1 MIRHI
6 LIVAWR
12 NICKYKVSAGI
23 AVVGLAMGLLCFVL
37 CNFCARLFFSID
49 KVFPNYDRM
58 AEIQIKVGEGGE
70 LQDYFAGTPPTLA
83 GDMETAFPGQI
94 ECCTAVSYGGQMNVT
109 FERGEKK
116 PLVCMLYTIE
126 VDSNF
131 QKVFSVQLTDGNWR
145 QLFRQKNAVV
155 LSRSAACRI
164 FGKQNPVGK
173 VFHPNKLTRRSERNY
188 TPEELAAIDYVVS
201 GVMEDLPVNASY
213 SLLNRIDALLI
224 NDQQGR
230 FAGYVPGEGTGC
242 TTFALLYPGVKKET
256 VNQRI
261 DPEKNKIFVSGME
274 GRPQLLSP
282 GKNSTEYYHDLGYG
296 YLCIGLLILLVAVLN
311 FFIFISGNFLNRQK
325 EYNIRR
331 AIGSS
336 CRQVLGLLFA
346 ETMIMLMAVGIIVAC
361 LLELLYDRLDFS
373 LTRQVIVFEPAML
386 YRHLLQ
392 YLGGCVVLF
401 LGVCWGISHRLNR
414 QSIQTGIG
422 TSLKIRKNRLR
433 NWMLGMQLVIC
444 FLFFTGGLAVYL
456 QSEMNMKNIFP
467 FLDKQEREHILEV
480 NLTYPQ
486 LQGLETAYIARFG
499 EIAGVTDVLPMD
511 KDLFGGY
518 FSTTTVRLGEG
529 KYREF
534 CEVRTGPNFASF
546 FHIPVLA
553 GEMFK
558 YPGQRVA
565 DRIIDGIYGGKV
577 ITDGFEDIDGK
588 KINICG
594 VVEAIPQIY
603 AESHTW
609 ARLWM
614 LSEHPRWCYLK
625 VLPGSKAKVMETVQ
639 RMLAEEVPESLDNR
653 IFTLEELVQKENHSQ
668 EQMKSMLLFFT
679 LVCLSITVLG
689 IYSAIS
695 IDTERRRKEI
705 AIRKINGASAY
716 VIVRLFAR
724 LYLRLLVAAM
734 VLTFPFLN
742 WIMHLWLQGFT
753 LHFGHGPAFWI
764 FIVFVMV
771 TVVALTIAWKIRAI
785 IRVNP
790 VEALRDE

>member
-1 MIRHI
+1 M
-6 LIVAWR
+6 
-12 NICKYKVSAGI
+12 
-23 AVVGLAMGLLCFVL
+23 
-37 CNFCARLFFSID
+37 
-49 KVFPNYDRM
+49 
-58 AEIQIKVGEGGE
+58 
-70 LQDYFAGTPPTLA
+70 
-83 GDMETAFPGQI
+83 
-94 ECCTAVSYGGQMNVT
+94 
-109 FERGEKK
+109 
-116 PLVCMLYTIE
+116 
-126 VDSNF
+126 
-131 QKVFSVQLTDGNWR
+131 
-145 QLFRQKNAVV
+145 
-155 LSRSAACRI
+155 
-164 FGKQNPVGK
+164 
-173 VFHPNKLTRRSERNY
+173 
-188 TPEELAAIDYVVS
+188 
-201 GVMEDLPVNASY
+201 
-213 SLLNRIDALLI
+213 
-224 NDQQGR
+224 
-230 FAGYVPGEGTGC
+230 
-242 TTFALLYPGVKKET
+242 
-256 VNQRI
+256 
-261 DPEKNKIFVSGME
+261 
-274 GRPQLLSP
+274 
-282 GKNSTEYYHDLGYG
+282 
-296 YLCIGLLILLVAVLN
+296 
-311 FFIFISGNFLNRQK
+311 
-325 EYNIRR
+325 
-331 AIGSS
+331 
-336 CRQVLGLLFA
+336 
-346 ETMIMLMAVGIIVAC
+346 
-361 LLELLYDRLDFS
+361 
-373 LTRQVIVFEPAML
+373 
-386 YRHLLQ
+386 
-392 YLGGCVVLF
+392 
-401 LGVCWGISHRLNR
+401 
-414 QSIQTGIG
+414 
-422 TSLKIRKNRLR
+422 
-433 NWMLGMQLVIC
+433 IC